1 MMIGCM
7 IRSKASVHHDMIRA
21 EMRAAPIPTKALF
34 QSVTIVQQIWDL
46 LKKKYSRLAFR
57 LSEQL
62 AENGENICRYAE
74 KKMVPVTW

>member
-1 MMIGCM
+1 MS
-7 IRSKASVHHDMIRA
+7 SKTKFG
-21 EMRAAPIPTKALF
+21 PIVTKALF
-34 QSVTIVQQIWDL
+34 QSVTNIQQIWDL